1 MENSSPV
8 FESSPANYYELILN
22 STEYSGYV
30 ADLNLSDFFTSML
43 DTASQACAILGGV
56 NTPSTHV
63 TPITGSTSYLNGNYK
78 ADQTPIE
85 SKNNIENIG
94 TAVFFGDKLVGELNN
109 VETLCHLAVTNELE
123 NATITVPNPFTYNST
138 ISVYVSLNKPSTNT
152 VTFVNGYPYIEC
164 NIHISGNIL
173 SMNRSVNLS
182 DNYDLSVLNSYVS
195 TYLEDSIS
203 AYLYKTSKELK
214 SDIAGFGKYALPNYS
229 TWSEWEE
236 SDWLN
241 NYQNAFFK
249 VNVETNLQ
257 SGYLFNKT

>member
-1 MENSSPV
+1 MEYSSPV

-30 ADLNLSDFFTSML
+30 ADLNLLDFFSSVL
-43 DTASQACAILGGV
+43 DTTSQACAILGGV
-56 NTPSTHV
+56 NTISTHV
-63 TPITGSTSYLNGNYK
+63 QSISGSSSFLNGNYK

-109 VETLCHLAVTNELE
+109 VETLCHLAVINELE
-123 NATITVPNPFTYNST
+123 NATISIPNPFASNSS
-138 ISVYVSLNKPSTNT
+138 ISVYVFLSKPSSNK
-152 VTFVNGYPYIEC
+152 VTLVDGFPYIEC
-164 NIHISGNIL
+164 NIYVSGNVL
-173 SMNRSVNLS
+173 SMDRSVNLS
-182 DNYDLSVLNSYVS
+182 SDYDLSVLNSYIN
-195 TYLEDSIS
+195 TYLEDSIIE
-203 AYLYKTSKELK
+203 YLYKTSKELK
-214 SDIAGFGKYALPNYS
+214 SDIVGFGKYLLPNYS
-229 TWSEWEE
+229 TWNQWEN